1 MQDNIVPIVLI
12 VDDVKD
18 NRLMIKLSL
27 KKSGTYR
34 FLEATNGKEG
44 VDIAIKELPHII
56 LMDAVMPVMGGFE
69 AIELLRANPLTKKIP
84 ILMISGLDRKDDK
97 VKALESGISDFI
109 SKPFDK
115 TELIIRVNSLLSLY
129 IEFLQKEQ
137 TLIALNKEL
146 DEHKNNLELKVQEE
160 IEKREAKEKMLFQ
173 QARLASMG
181 EMIDAIAH
189 QWKQPLNVISAYVI
203 NLTFKH
209 QLGMLDEDEI
219 DEFQKGVTKQID
231 HMVNTLDEFRS
242 FFRPSKDSVDFDV
255 KNMIEKAL
263 NLVKDEFAKK
273 EISIDLNI
281 VKNFTINGIENEFIH
296 LILNLINNSKDAF
309 VENDTKDRKIFINV
323 LDDGKHQ
330 IIEIVDNAGGIAD
343 TVIKDIFKANVTTKE
358 EDKGT
363 GIGLYMSS
371 QIAQKYGGELSVEN
385 VKDGAKF
392 TFKKLKG

>member
-1 MQDNIVPIVLI
+1 LQDNIVPTVLI

-209 QLGMLDEDEI
+209 QLDMLDEDEI

-392 TFKKLKG
+392 TFKKLKN

>member
-1 MQDNIVPIVLI
+1 
-12 VDDVKD
+12 
-18 NRLMIKLSL
+18 MIKLSL

-371 QIAQKYGGELSVEN
+371 QIAQKYGGVLGVEN

-392 TFKKLKG
+392 TFKKLKN

>member
-1 MQDNIVPIVLI
+1 LQDNIVPTVLI

-69 AIELLRANPLTKKIP
+69 AIELLRANPRTKKIP

-392 TFKKLKG
+392 TFKK

>member
-1 MQDNIVPIVLI
+1 MQDNIVPTVLI

-69 AIELLRANPLTKKIP
+69 AIELLRANPRTKKIP

-392 TFKKLKG
+392 TFKK